1 MTEKRYEAVS
11 LGEIEDAS
19 GWAPIRKHLGV
30 QSFGINAWT
39 VGEVGERIIPEHD
52 ETPSGHE
59 ELYVVTAGHA
69 VFTVDGEE
77 VDAPAGT
84 VVYVGDPDAKRGAS
98 AREAGTTV
106 LAVGGRP
113 GDAYRPRAW
122 ETNAEVPAL
131 FDSGQHQK
139 AKELLTKS
147 LGKYED
153 NAGVLYNLAC
163 ANALLGETDEALEH
177 LKAAL
182 EGHADYAEAARD
194 DPDFESIRNDPR
206 FAELV
211 GAA

>member
-59 ELYVVTAGHA
+59 ELYVVTVGHA

-84 VVYVGDPDAKRGAS
+84 VVYVGDPGAKRGAS
-98 AREAGTTV
+98 AKKAGTTV

-113 GDAYRPRAW
+113 GDAYQPRAW
-122 ETNAEVPAL
+122 EANAEVPAL
-131 FDSGQHQK
+131 FDAGQHEK

-153 NAGVLYNLAC
+153 NAGILYNLAC
-163 ANALLGETDEALEH
+163 ANALLGETDEAFEH

-182 EGHADYAEAARD
+182 EGHPAYKESARD
-194 DPDFESIRNDPR
+194 DPDFESIRDDAR
-206 FAELV
+206 FADLV